1 MKLTVNTILF
11 VEGKMRHVATVLNL
25 NNVALFD
32 GDNLRSARVR
42 YISYFLWR

>member
-25 NNVALFD
+25 NVALFD
-32 GDNLRSARVR
+32 GDNLSSAGVR